1 MRSWTIPTLVLIAC
15 LAKPLV
21 AEEKPVKP
29 LARTHAHNDYEHKR
43 PLLDALDCGFCSV
56 EADIWLVKGQLLVAH
71 TPVAWN
77 TERTLEKL
85 YLDPLRERIKAN
97 GGKVYK
103 EPHVF
108 YLMIDVKTDAK
119 ETYAALAKVL
129 EKYAEMLTVTQDG
142 KTEVKAIT
150 VVISGNRDV
159 KTITEQKTRYAAID
173 GRPADLDGDTP
184 SHLIPWVSQSWS
196 VLFKWDGTGAMP
208 DDERKKLRDLVTRA
222 HKQGRKV
229 RLWATPEKSEVW
241 KELLAADVDF
251 LNTDKLAELE
261 KFLRDNGG
269 EPSPQGRGCWVCWT
283 PPPPLRAGF
292 ASVFLALRAGF
303 DVEEAEDFVFG

>member
-1 MRSWTIPTLVLIAC
+1 MLARIILTSALLVLV
-15 LAKPLV
+15 AKPLA
-21 AEEKPVKP
+21 AEELVKP
-29 LARTHAHNDYEHKR
+29 LARAHAHNDYEHKR

-71 TPVAWN
+71 TPVDWN
-77 TERTLEKL
+77 TDRTLEKL

-97 GGKVYK
+97 AGKVYK
-103 EPHVF
+103 NPHVF

-129 EKYAEMLTVTQDG
+129 EKYAEMLTVTRDG
-142 KTEVKAIT
+142 KTEVKAVT

-159 KTITEQKTRYAAID
+159 KAITEQKPRYVAID

-184 SHLIPWVSQSWS
+184 ASLVPWVSDSWKS
-196 VLFKWDGTGAMP
+196 HFKWDGTGPMP
-208 DDERKKLRDLVTRA
+208 DDERKKLRDFVAKA

-229 RLWATPEKSEVW
+229 RFWATPEKEAVW

-251 LNTDKLAELE
+251 LNTDKLKELE
-261 KFLRDNGG
+261 KFLRAK
-269 EPSPQGRGCWVCWT
+269 E
-283 PPPPLRAGF
+283 
-292 ASVFLALRAGF
+292 
-303 DVEEAEDFVFG
+303 